1 MIRRLLAAAG
11 QSVRGVWEDIKA
23 STDASLLGVMRFVGL
38 LYGPIDRRLRIDEAF
53 HKALRYRLPPHVG
66 WRHAPGGITYLLF
79 MVLVVTGVLLAVFYR
94 PSVEEAY
101 PSIQHIVSARPFGWL
116 IRDVHHWSANLIVIA
131 LLAHMARVF
140 FEAAYKPPRETNWL
154 LGILLLGVVLAFGST
169 GYLLPWDQ
177 WSYWTVTEVMSAV
190 GHWPIVGRALSDRLM
205 GDVVVSGATLSRFF
219 ALHVIVLPWVAFVL
233 LGYHFT
239 LVRRRGIAPPM
250 TEASERP
257 RWRKSGLFSPED
269 EPEDGIPFFPNHL
282 LRSFIV
288 GTLTLAVTVTLA
300 IIWPRAVAPPADPS
314 GLPDR
319 LVSTWVPVDVSL
331 ALIRLI
337 GPWGLAAFLVLGVSL
352 ILIPLVDRGPERQLR
367 RRPVVAAVGLTFFV
381 GYVVLFAIGRVIGSV
396 PPSGDLRQHGTS
408 EQAVPTGPDALVP
421 LPEPAG
427 SEESVESAPPDVRG
441 GER

>member
-1 MIRRLLAAAG
+1 MIRRLLSATR
-11 QSVRGVWEDIKA
+11 QSARGVWDDIKA

-38 LYGPIDRRLRIDEAF
+38 LYGPIDRRLQIDQAF
-53 HKALRYRLPPHVG
+53 RKALQYRLPAYVG

-101 PSIQHIVSARPFGWL
+101 PSIQHIVSERPFGWL
-116 IRDVHHWSANLIVIA
+116 IRDVHHWAANLIVIA

-177 WSYWTVTEVMSAV
+177 WSYWIVTEVMNAV
-190 GHWPIVGRALSDRLM
+190 GHWPVVGTALADRLM
-205 GDVVVSGATLSRFF
+205 GDVIVSGATLSRFF

-250 TEASERP
+250 TQPEERP
-257 RWRKSGLFSPED
+257 RWRKSGLSSPE
-269 EPEDGIPFFPNHL
+269 EEANDGIPFFPNHL

-288 GTLTLAVTVTLA
+288 GTLTVAVTVTLA
-300 IIWPRAVAPPADPS
+300 MLWPRTVAPPADPYA
-314 GLPDR
+314 LPDR

-331 ALIRLI
+331 ALIRLV
-337 GPWGLAAFLVLGVSL
+337 GPWGLGAFFLLGVSL

-367 RRPVVAAVGLTFFV
+367 KRPVVAAVGLSFFV
-381 GYVVLFAIGRVIGSV
+381 GYVVLFAAGRIIGSV
-396 PPSGDLRQHGTS
+396 PPSADLRQPDAAELT
-408 EQAVPTGPDALVP
+408 VPTRPSVP
-421 LPEPAG
+421 VPEPGLPEVPDDG
-427 SEESVESAPPDVRG
+427 SG
-441 GER
+441 GGAR

>member
-1 MIRRLLAAAG
+1 
-11 QSVRGVWEDIKA
+11 
-23 STDASLLGVMRFVGL
+23 
-38 LYGPIDRRLRIDEAF
+38 
-53 HKALRYRLPPHVG
+53 
-66 WRHAPGGITYLLF
+66 
-79 MVLVVTGVLLAVFYR
+79 
-94 PSVEEAY
+94 
-101 PSIQHIVSARPFGWL
+101 
-116 IRDVHHWSANLIVIA
+116 
-131 LLAHMARVF
+131 
-140 FEAAYKPPRETNWL
+140 
-154 LGILLLGVVLAFGST
+154 
-169 GYLLPWDQ
+169 
-177 WSYWTVTEVMSAV
+177 
-190 GHWPIVGRALSDRLM
+190 
-205 GDVVVSGATLSRFF
+205 VSGATLSRFF